1 MPNLNVNDTGG
12 FKELPATPRPRR
24 PRNPR
29 GGGGI
34 SPVVIIL
41 AVIVLAG
48 VVGYLLNTL
57 GIVHLWGEKKPPQV
71 SQELLPPVP
80 VEEPAVVDAQ
90 AAPPPEITEVP
101 AAKPPEPAAMRG
113 PYAFQVSSWQSMSK
127 AQEEVDG
134 LRRAG
139 FNSFV
144 EEITMNGVTWYR
156 VRVGYYSTASEAK
169 QAAEE
174 FALNWES
181 GYYVAKIEQ

>member
-1 MPNLNVNDTGG
+1 RRPHN
-12 FKELPATPRPRR
+12 PRR
-24 PRNPR
+24 
-29 GGGGI
+29 GCGI
-34 SPVVIIL
+34 SPVVTIV
-41 AVIVLAG
+41 AVIVLLG
-48 VVGYLLNTL
+48 VAGYLLNTF
-57 GIVHLWGEKKPPQV
+57 GILHLWGEKRPAQV
-71 SQELLPPVP
+71 TQELPPPVP
-80 VEEPAVVDAQ
+80 VEEPAVVDMQ
-90 AAPPPEITEVP
+90 AAPPPEIAEVP

-134 LRRAG
+134 LSRAG